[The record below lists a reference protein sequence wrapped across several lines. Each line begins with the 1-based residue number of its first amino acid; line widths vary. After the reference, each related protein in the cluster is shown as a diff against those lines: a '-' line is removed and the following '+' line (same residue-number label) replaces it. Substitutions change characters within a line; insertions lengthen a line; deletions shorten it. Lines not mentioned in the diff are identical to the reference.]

1 MEVRRL
7 PGWSETNRTDELYH
21 HGVKGQRWGIRRYQN
36 EDGTLTAAGKKK
48 YRRGDKLDIT
58 KEDSSITRGVKNDYN
73 KMSDKEFAS
82 KYKTTKNTYR
92 RRVNKYGDP
101 YKNSP
106 LVKWAKKQNAK
117 KRNGMTAEKEMKI
130 LDAERKAKA
139 AKKAAKKMRKQ
150 KINDNSVRQLANS
163 GNKIL
168 KNRKHNITVKL
179 SDGDAF
185 AVTNPLDKFVE
196 KLRKNKNV
204 VTIE

>member
-21 HGVKGQRWGIRRYQN
+21 HGIKGQRWGIRRYQN
-36 EDGTLTAAGKKK
+36 ENGTLTTAGKKK

-139 AKKAAKKMRKQ
+139 AKKAAKKMRKK
-150 KINDNSVRQLANS
+150 KINDNSVSQLANS

-168 KNRKHNITVKL
+168 KNRKRDITVKL

-185 AVTNPLDKFVE
+185 AVTNPSDKFVE